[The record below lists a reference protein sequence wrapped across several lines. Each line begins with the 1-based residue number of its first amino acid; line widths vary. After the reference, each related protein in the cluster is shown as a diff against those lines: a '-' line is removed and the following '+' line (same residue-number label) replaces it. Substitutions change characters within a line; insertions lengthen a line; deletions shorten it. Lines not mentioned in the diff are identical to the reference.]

1 MKKALILIFICTN
14 VYSQIS
20 SKKIDRWVSNNENL
34 KNSVVSIAV
43 KELDK
48 DKKKIKGINVNTFMT
63 PASNL
68 KILSVL
74 GSIYAGDT
82 IPIIKYNF
90 SNDTLRI
97 SPTGYPLLFH
107 PKYQNKE
114 LEKFVK
120 SFNHIEYNLSNTDL
134 VKYGPAWAW
143 DDLSYYF
150 QAERSSMPIFGN
162 VVQIIKKENG
172 NLILTPNNF
181 KINLDYNQKEKVNRV
196 LDENVFTLNP
206 SLIKLGDTIYHP
218 FISSNK
224 VIVDLI
230 SNSLKI
236 SVSLSNNKLDNY
248 QVLNSDNVDE
258 IYSIILK
265 ESDNLISESL
275 AANIS
280 FRVNDTIS
288 VKKGIDI
295 IKNSFKK
302 SISNQME
309 LFDGSGL
316 SRYNLITPEALV
328 TSLERIYLMVGPE
341 RVKRIFPSNFII
353 KNYED
358 FVWGKTGTLKNNY
371 NYSGYIFTDKGKQ
384 YVFSIMINHFT
395 EDLTN
400 IKNAIADFLILLKSS

>member
-1 MKKALILIFICTN
+1 MKKTVILFFICSSI
-14 VYSQIS
+14 YSQVS
-20 SKKIDRWVSNNENL
+20 SKKINRWVLKNENL
-34 KNSVVSIAV
+34 KNSIVSIAI
-43 KELDK
+43 KELNK
-48 DKKKIKGINVNTFMT
+48 DKKIRGVNFNTFMT

-68 KILSVL
+68 KILTVM
-74 GSIYAGDT
+74 GSIYTGDT
-82 IPIIKYNF
+82 IPVIKYNL

-120 SFNHIEYNLSNTDL
+120 SFNHIDYNLSNTDL
-134 VKYGPAWAW
+134 IKYGPAWAW

-172 NLILTPNNF
+172 DLILTPNNF

-196 LDENVFTLNP
+196 LDENVFTVNP

-224 VIVDLI
+224 VIVDLL
-230 SNSLKI
+230 SNYLKT

-275 AANIS
+275 TANIS

-295 IKNSFKK
+295 IKNSYKE
-302 SISNQME
+302 SVSNQME

-316 SRYNLITPEALV
+316 SRYNLITTEALII
-328 TSLERIYLMVGPE
+328 SLERIYQMVGIE
-341 RVKRIFPSNFII
+341 RIKKIFPNNFII
-353 KNYED
+353 DNYED

-371 NYSGYIFTDKGKQ
+371 NYSGYIITDKGKQ

-395 EDLTN
+395 EDLAN

>member
-1 MKKALILIFICTN
+1 MKKALILIFICSN

-20 SKKIDRWVSNNENL
+20 SKKIDRWVSKNENL
-34 KNSVVSIAV
+34 KNSVVSIAI
-43 KELDK
+43 KELNK
-48 DKKKIKGINVNTFMT
+48 NKKIRGININTFMT

-74 GSIYAGDT
+74 GSIYVGDT
-82 IPIIKYNF
+82 IPVIKYNF
-90 SNDTLRI
+90 SNDTLSI
-97 SPTGYPLLFH
+97 SPTGYPLLSH

-114 LEKFVK
+114 LEKFVD

-134 VKYGPAWAW
+134 IKYGPAWAW

-150 QAERSSMPIFGN
+150 QAERSPMPIFGN

-172 NLILTPNNF
+172 DLILTPNNF
-181 KINLDYNQKEKVNRV
+181 KINLDYNQKEKINRAV
-196 LDENVFTLNP
+196 DENVFSVNP

-224 VIVDLI
+224 VIVDLLR
-230 SNSLKI
+230 NSLKT

-248 QVLNSDNVDE
+248 QVLNIDDVDE

-265 ESDNLISESL
+265 KSDNLISESL
-275 AANIS
+275 VANIS
-280 FRVNDTIS
+280 FRINDTIS
-288 VKKGIDI
+288 VNKGLDI
-295 IKNSFKK
+295 IENSFKK

-328 TSLERIYLMVGPE
+328 TSLERIYLSIGLE
-341 RVKRIFPSNFII
+341 RVKRIFPNNFII
-353 KNYED
+353 EDNED
-358 FVWGKTGTLKNNY
+358 FVWGKSGTLKNNY
-371 NYSGYIFTDKGKQ
+371 NYSGYIITNKGKQ

-395 EDLTN
+395 KDLDK
-400 IKNAIADFLILLKSS
+400 IKSAIVDFLIFLKTS

>member
-1 MKKALILIFICTN
+1 MKKALILIFICSN

-20 SKKIDRWVSNNENL
+20 SKKIDRWVSKNENL
-34 KNSVVSIAV
+34 KNSVVSIAI
-43 KELDK
+43 KELNK
-48 DKKKIKGINVNTFMT
+48 NKKIRGININTFMT

-74 GSIYAGDT
+74 GSIYVGDT
-82 IPIIKYNF
+82 IPVIKYNF
-90 SNDTLRI
+90 SNDTLSI
-97 SPTGYPLLFH
+97 SPTGYPLLSH

-114 LEKFVK
+114 LEKFVD

-134 VKYGPAWAW
+134 IKYGPAWAW

-172 NLILTPNNF
+172 DLILTPNNF
-181 KINLDYNQKEKVNRV
+181 KINLDYNQKEKINRAV
-196 LDENVFTLNP
+196 DENVFTVNP

-224 VIVDLI
+224 VIVDLLR
-230 SNSLKI
+230 NSLKT

-248 QVLNSDNVDE
+248 QVLNSDDVDE

-265 ESDNLISESL
+265 KSDNLISESL
-275 AANIS
+275 VANIS
-280 FRVNDTIS
+280 FRINDTIS
-288 VKKGIDI
+288 VNKGLDI
-295 IKNSFKK
+295 IENSFKK

-328 TSLERIYLMVGPE
+328 TSLERIYLSIGLE
-341 RVKRIFPSNFII
+341 RVKRIFPNNFII
-353 KNYED
+353 EDNED
-358 FVWGKTGTLKNNY
+358 FVWGKSGTLKNNY
-371 NYSGYIFTDKGKQ
+371 NYSGYIITNKGKQ

-395 EDLTN
+395 EDLDK
-400 IKNAIADFLILLKSS
+400 IKSAIVDFLIFLKTS

>member
-1 MKKALILIFICTN
+1 MKKAIILFFICSN
-14 VYSQIS
+14 IYSQVS
-20 SKKIDRWVSNNENL
+20 NKKINRWVSKNENL
-34 KNSVVSIAV
+34 KNSIVSIAI

-48 DKKKIKGINVNTFMT
+48 NKKIKGINFNTFMT

-68 KILSVL
+68 KILTVL
-74 GSIYAGDT
+74 GSIYYGDT
-82 IPIIKYNF
+82 IPVIKYNL

-97 SPTGYPLLFH
+97 SPTGYSLLSH
-107 PKYQNKE
+107 PKYKNKE
-114 LEKFVK
+114 LEKFVN
-120 SFNHIEYNLSNTDL
+120 SFNHIEYNMPNTDL
-134 VKYGPAWAW
+134 IKYGPAWAW

-150 QAERSSMPIFGN
+150 QAERSPMPIFGN
-162 VVQIIKKENG
+162 VVQVIKKENG
-172 NLILTPNNF
+172 DLILTPNNF
-181 KINLDYNQKEKVNRV
+181 KINIDYNQKEKIKRA
-196 LDENVFTLNP
+196 LDENVFSVNS

-224 VIVDLI
+224 VIVDLLR
-230 SNSLKI
+230 NSLKN

-288 VKKGIDI
+288 VEKGIDI

-328 TSLERIYLMVGPE
+328 TSLERIYLMVGLE
-341 RVKRIFPSNFII
+341 RVRRIFPSNFII
-353 KNYED
+353 DNYED

-371 NYSGYIFTDKGKQ
+371 NYSGYINTNKGKQ
-384 YVFSIMINHFT
+384 YAFSIMINHFT
-395 EDLTN
+395 EDLDK
-400 IKNAIADFLILLKSS
+400 IKSAIADFLIFLKSS

>member
-1 MKKALILIFICTN
+1 MKKALILIFICSN

-20 SKKIDRWVSNNENL
+20 SKKIDRWVSKNENL
-34 KNSVVSIAV
+34 KNSVVSIAI
-43 KELDK
+43 KELNK
-48 DKKKIKGINVNTFMT
+48 NKKIRGININTFMT

-74 GSIYAGDT
+74 GSIYVGDT
-82 IPIIKYNF
+82 IPVIKYNF
-90 SNDTLRI
+90 SNDTLSI
-97 SPTGYPLLFH
+97 SATGYPLLSH

-114 LEKFVK
+114 LEKFVD

-134 VKYGPAWAW
+134 IKYGPAWAW

-150 QAERSSMPIFGN
+150 QAERSPMPIFGN

-172 NLILTPNNF
+172 DLILTPNNF
-181 KINLDYNQKEKVNRV
+181 KINLDYNQKEKINRAV
-196 LDENVFTLNP
+196 DENVFTVNP

-224 VIVDLI
+224 VIVDLLR
-230 SNSLKI
+230 NSLKI
-236 SVSLSNNKLDNY
+236 SVSQSNNKLDNY
-248 QVLNSDNVDE
+248 KVLNIDDVDE

-265 ESDNLISESL
+265 KSDNLISESL
-275 AANIS
+275 VANIS
-280 FRVNDTIS
+280 FRINDTIS
-288 VKKGIDI
+288 VNKGLDI
-295 IKNSFKK
+295 IENSFEK

-328 TSLERIYLMVGPE
+328 NSLERIYLSIGLE
-341 RVKRIFPSNFII
+341 RVKRIFPNNFII
-353 KNYED
+353 EDNED
-358 FVWGKTGTLKNNY
+358 FVWGKSGTLKNNY
-371 NYSGYIFTDKGKQ
+371 NYSGYIITNKGKQ

-395 EDLTN
+395 KDLDK
-400 IKNAIADFLILLKSS
+400 IKSAIVDFLIFLKTS

>member
-14 VYSQIS
+14 AYSQIS
-20 SKKIDRWVSNNENL
+20 SKKIDRWVSKNENL

-48 DKKKIKGINVNTFMT
+48 DKKIKGINLNTFMT

-134 VKYGPAWAW
+134 IKYGPAWAW

-172 NLILTPNNF
+172 DLILTPNKF

-196 LDENVFTLNP
+196 LDENVFTVNP

-224 VIVDLI
+224 VIVDLL
-230 SNSLKI
+230 SNSLKT

-288 VKKGIDI
+288 VEKGIDI

-371 NYSGYIFTDKGKQ
+371 NYSGYMITSKGKQ

-395 EDLTN
+395 KDLDK
-400 IKNAIADFLILLKSS
+400 IKSAIADFLIFLKSS

>member
-1 MKKALILIFICTN
+1 MKKALILIFICSN

-20 SKKIDRWVSNNENL
+20 SKKIDRWVSKNENL
-34 KNSVVSIAV
+34 KNSVVSIAI
-43 KELDK
+43 KELNK
-48 DKKKIKGINVNTFMT
+48 NKKIRGININTFMT

-74 GSIYAGDT
+74 GSIYVGDT
-82 IPIIKYNF
+82 IPVIKYNF
-90 SNDTLRI
+90 SNDTLSI
-97 SPTGYPLLFH
+97 SPTGYPLLSH

-114 LEKFVK
+114 LEKFVD

-134 VKYGPAWAW
+134 IKYGPAWAW

-150 QAERSSMPIFGN
+150 QAERSPMPIFGN

-172 NLILTPNNF
+172 DLILTPNNF
-181 KINLDYNQKEKVNRV
+181 KINLDYNQKEKINRAV
-196 LDENVFTLNP
+196 DENVFTVNP

-224 VIVDLI
+224 VIVDLLR
-230 SNSLKI
+230 NSLKI
-236 SVSLSNNKLDNY
+236 SVSQSNNKPDNY
-248 QVLNSDNVDE
+248 KVLNIDDVDE

-265 ESDNLISESL
+265 KSDNLISESL
-275 AANIS
+275 VANIS
-280 FRVNDTIS
+280 FRINDTIS
-288 VKKGIDI
+288 VNKGLDI
-295 IKNSFKK
+295 IENSFKK

-328 TSLERIYLMVGPE
+328 TSLERIYLLIGLE
-341 RVKRIFPSNFII
+341 RVKRIFPNNFII
-353 KNYED
+353 EDNED
-358 FVWGKTGTLKNNY
+358 FVWGKSGTLKNNY
-371 NYSGYIFTDKGKQ
+371 NYSGYIITNKGKQ

-395 EDLTN
+395 KDLDK
-400 IKNAIADFLILLKSS
+400 IKSAIVDFLIFLKTS

>member
-1 MKKALILIFICTN
+1 VKKALILIFICTN
-14 VYSQIS
+14 AYSQIS
-20 SKKIDRWVSNNENL
+20 SKKIDRWVSKNENL

-48 DKKKIKGINVNTFMT
+48 NNKIKGINLNTFMT

-74 GSIYAGDT
+74 GSIYTGDT

-134 VKYGPAWAW
+134 IKYGPAWAW

-224 VIVDLI
+224 VIVDLL
-230 SNSLKI
+230 SNSLKT

-288 VKKGIDI
+288 VEKGIDI

-328 TSLERIYLMVGPE
+328 TSLERIYLMVGLE
-341 RVKRIFPSNFII
+341 RVRRIFPSNFII
-353 KNYED
+353 DNFED

-371 NYSGYIFTDKGKQ
+371 NYSGYINTDKGKQ
-384 YVFSIMINHFT
+384 YAFSIMINHFT
-395 EDLTN
+395 EDLDK
-400 IKNAIADFLILLKSS
+400 IKSAIADFLIFLKSS

>member
-1 MKKALILIFICTN
+1 MKKALILIFICSN

-20 SKKIDRWVSNNENL
+20 SKKIDRWVSKNENL
-34 KNSVVSIAV
+34 KNSVVSIAI
-43 KELDK
+43 KELNK
-48 DKKKIKGINVNTFMT
+48 NKKIRGININTFMT

-74 GSIYAGDT
+74 GSIYVGDT
-82 IPIIKYNF
+82 IPVIKYNF
-90 SNDTLRI
+90 SNDTLSI
-97 SPTGYPLLFH
+97 SPTGYPLLSH

-114 LEKFVK
+114 LEKFVD

-134 VKYGPAWAW
+134 IKYGPAWAW

-172 NLILTPNNF
+172 DLILTPNNF
-181 KINLDYNQKEKVNRV
+181 KINLDYNQKEKINRAV
-196 LDENVFTLNP
+196 DENVFTVNP

-224 VIVDLI
+224 VIVDLLR
-230 SNSLKI
+230 NSLKTSI
-236 SVSLSNNKLDNY
+236 SLSNNKLDYY
-248 QVLNSDNVDE
+248 QVLNLEDVDE

-265 ESDNLISESL
+265 KSDNLISESL
-275 AANIS
+275 VANIS
-280 FRVNDTIS
+280 FRINDTIS
-288 VKKGIDI
+288 VNKGLDI
-295 IKNSFKK
+295 IENSFKK

-328 TSLERIYLMVGPE
+328 TSLERIYLSIGLE
-341 RVKRIFPSNFII
+341 RVKRIFPNNFII
-353 KNYED
+353 EDNED
-358 FVWGKTGTLKNNY
+358 FVWGKSGTLKNNY
-371 NYSGYIFTDKGKQ
+371 NYSGYIITNKGKQ

-395 EDLTN
+395 KDLDK
-400 IKNAIADFLILLKSS
+400 IKSAIVDFLIFLKTS

>member
-1 MKKALILIFICTN
+1 MKKALILIFICSN

-20 SKKIDRWVSNNENL
+20 SKKIDRWVSKNENL
-34 KNSVVSIAV
+34 KNSVVSIAI
-43 KELDK
+43 KELNK
-48 DKKKIKGINVNTFMT
+48 NKKIRGININTFMT

-74 GSIYAGDT
+74 GSIYVGDT
-82 IPIIKYNF
+82 IPVIKYNF
-90 SNDTLRI
+90 SNDTLSI
-97 SPTGYPLLFH
+97 SPTGYPLLSH

-114 LEKFVK
+114 LEKFVD

-134 VKYGPAWAW
+134 IKYGPAWAW

-150 QAERSSMPIFGN
+150 QAERSPMPIFGN

-172 NLILTPNNF
+172 DLILTPNNF
-181 KINLDYNQKEKVNRV
+181 KINLDYNQKEKINRAV
-196 LDENVFTLNP
+196 DENVFTVNP

-224 VIVDLI
+224 VIVDLLR
-230 SNSLKI
+230 NSLKTSI
-236 SVSLSNNKLDNY
+236 SLSNNKLDYY
-248 QVLNSDNVDE
+248 QVLNLEDVDE

-265 ESDNLISESL
+265 KSDNLISESL
-275 AANIS
+275 VANIS
-280 FRVNDTIS
+280 FRINDTIS
-288 VKKGIDI
+288 VNKGLDI
-295 IKNSFKK
+295 IEDSFKT

-328 TSLERIYLMVGPE
+328 NSLERIYLSIGLE
-341 RVKRIFPSNFII
+341 RVKRIFPNNFII
-353 KNYED
+353 EDNED
-358 FVWGKTGTLKNNY
+358 FVWGKSGTLKNNY
-371 NYSGYIFTDKGKQ
+371 NYSGYIITNKGKQ

-395 EDLTN
+395 EDLDK
-400 IKNAIADFLILLKSS
+400 IKSAIVDFLIFLKSS

>member
-14 VYSQIS
+14 TYSQIS
-20 SKKIDRWVSNNENL
+20 NKKIDRWVSKNENL
-34 KNSVVSIAV
+34 KNSVVSIAI
-43 KELDK
+43 KELNK
-48 DKKKIKGINVNTFMT
+48 NKKIRGININTFMT

-82 IPIIKYNF
+82 IPVIKYNF

-97 SPTGYPLLFH
+97 SPTGYPLLSH

-114 LEKFVK
+114 LEKFVN

-134 VKYGPAWAW
+134 IKYGPAWAW

-172 NLILTPNNF
+172 DLILTPNNF
-181 KINLDYNQKEKVNRV
+181 KINLDYNQKEKINRV
-196 LDENVFTLNP
+196 LDENIFTVNP

-224 VIVDLI
+224 VIVDLLR
-230 SNSLKI
+230 SSLKT

-265 ESDNLISESL
+265 KSDNLISESL

-280 FRVNDTIS
+280 FRINDTIS
-288 VKKGIDI
+288 VNKGLDVIE
-295 IKNSFKK
+295 NSFEK
-302 SISNQME
+302 STSNQME

-328 TSLERIYLMVGPE
+328 TSLERIYLSIGLE
-341 RVKRIFPSNFII
+341 RVKRIFPNNFII
-353 KNYED
+353 EDNED
-358 FVWGKTGTLKNNY
+358 FVWGKSGTLKNNY
-371 NYSGYIFTDKGKQ
+371 NYSGYIITNKGKQ

-395 EDLTN
+395 EDLDK
-400 IKNAIADFLILLKSS
+400 IKSAIVDFLIFLKTS

>member
-14 VYSQIS
+14 TYSQIS
-20 SKKIDRWVSNNENL
+20 SKKIDRWVSKNENL
-34 KNSVVSIAV
+34 KNSVVSIAI
-43 KELDK
+43 KELNK
-48 DKKKIKGINVNTFMT
+48 NKKIRGININTFMT

-74 GSIYAGDT
+74 GSIYVGDT
-82 IPIIKYNF
+82 IPVIKYNF

-107 PKYQNKE
+107 PKYQNKK
-114 LEKFVK
+114 LEKFVN

-134 VKYGPAWAW
+134 IKYGPAWAW
-143 DDLSYYF
+143 DDLTYYF

-162 VVQIIKKENG
+162 VVQIIKKENSD
-172 NLILTPNNF
+172 LILTPNNF
-181 KINLDYNQKEKVNRV
+181 KINLDYNQKEKINRAS
-196 LDENVFTLNP
+196 DENVFTVNP

-224 VIVDLI
+224 VIVDLLR
-230 SNSLKI
+230 NSLKT

-248 QVLNSDNVDE
+248 QVLNSDDVDE

-265 ESDNLISESL
+265 KSDNLISESL

-280 FRVNDTIS
+280 FRINDTIS
-288 VKKGIDI
+288 VNKGLDI
-295 IKNSFKK
+295 IENSFKK

-328 TSLERIYLMVGPE
+328 TSLERIYLSIGLE
-341 RVKRIFPSNFII
+341 RVKRIFPNNFII
-353 KNYED
+353 EDNED
-358 FVWGKTGTLKNNY
+358 FVWGKSGTLKNNY
-371 NYSGYIFTDKGKQ
+371 NYSGYIITNKGKQ

-395 EDLTN
+395 EDLDK
-400 IKNAIADFLILLKSS
+400 IKSAIVDFLIFLKTS

>member
-20 SKKIDRWVSNNENL
+20 SKKIDRWVSKNENL

-48 DKKKIKGINVNTFMT
+48 NNKIKGINLNTFMT

-134 VKYGPAWAW
+134 IKYGPAWAW

-162 VVQIIKKENG
+162 VVQVIKKENG
-172 NLILTPNNF
+172 DLILTPDNF
-181 KINLDYNQKEKVNRV
+181 KINIDYNQK
-196 LDENVFTLNP
+196 
-206 SLIKLGDTIYHP
+206 
-218 FISSNK
+218 
-224 VIVDLI
+224 
-230 SNSLKI
+230 
-236 SVSLSNNKLDNY
+236 
-248 QVLNSDNVDE
+248 
-258 IYSIILK
+258 
-265 ESDNLISESL
+265 
-275 AANIS
+275 
-280 FRVNDTIS
+280 
-288 VKKGIDI
+288 
-295 IKNSFKK
+295 
-302 SISNQME
+302 
-309 LFDGSGL
+309 
-316 SRYNLITPEALV
+316 
-328 TSLERIYLMVGPE
+328 
-341 RVKRIFPSNFII
+341 
-353 KNYED
+353 
-358 FVWGKTGTLKNNY
+358 
-371 NYSGYIFTDKGKQ
+371 
-384 YVFSIMINHFT
+384 
-395 EDLTN
+395 
-400 IKNAIADFLILLKSS
+400 